1 MALTLPYPDMVFVP
15 LDILTAEEQNQLVG
29 NIEFLANQF
38 PLAASNIANG
48 AIGSD
53 QLAAGAVKSNNVDW
67 ATTFP
72 YHIKRAEGATF
83 TTTEKV
89 FDTWTVAV
97 AGTYYLSFNACGN
110 SSSEAATIKGYIRKN
125 GSIIT
130 QMGETTKDGYSQ
142 FIATTIEGLSAGDQ
156 LQASYLRDAWG
167 NDAAAYGQWSFL
179 ACRVA

>member
-1 MALTLPYPDMVFVP
+1 M
-15 LDILTAEEQNQLVG
+15 
-29 NIEFLANQF
+29 
-38 PLAASNIANG
+38 
-48 AIGSD
+48 
-53 QLAAGAVKSNNVDW
+53 DW
-67 ATTFP
+67 TTTFP

-89 FDTWTVAV
+89 FDTWAVTV

-179 ACRVA
+179 AFRVA